1 MKFGNLS
8 INPATLVAFRKN
20 QTNWGEGSRNNFFI
34 DAILTKEAQE
44 GYHSS
49 VKPYV
54 CFDGEKYASD
64 VETKEARDTYFDS
77 LNKELDELYKAS
89 LALAIQNE
97 RKLLDTK
104 EE

>member
-8 INPATLVAFRKN
+8 INPATLVTFNKK

-34 DAILTKEAQE
+34 EAILTKDAQE

-49 VKPYV
+49 IKPNV
-54 CFDGEKYASD
+54 CFYGEKYASD

-77 LNKELDELYKAS
+77 LNKELDEIYKSS

-97 RKLLDTK
+97 RKLLDSK
-104 EE
+104 E